1 MDDGTHAIGVT
12 VFPPTERSAEAPG
25 APPEVVG
32 GAEGD
37 TVERDA
43 GKQKR
48 MAGKQKRMAFPGTF
62 EAALEWAKATS
73 SWTLKKAGYKAPSQE
88 ELEPLFKE
96 HPRAKELDEL
106 VQQAKAE
113 RGVKLKAAMKHVIG
127 EHADIWLPD
136 VAKCNHAGSGGGAP
150 TTVHHGS
157 DFSADDQSW
166 LDNLPGG
173 DLRTGDGR
181 PPHATADPP
190 SLEALTTTMA
200 NLKLA
205 LQGALEVQSED
216 QIRHCL
222 SKAEQHNSVM
232 CCMREEYARA

>member
-12 VFPPTERSAEAPG
+12 VFPPTEGSAEAPG

-48 MAGKQKRMAFPGTF
+48 MAFPGTF
-62 EAALEWAKATS
+62 EAALQWAKEPR
-73 SWTLKKAGYKAPSQE
+73 TLHKAGYKAPVIE
-88 ELEPLFKE
+88 DLEALFKE

-113 RGVKLKAAMKHVIG
+113 RGVKVKAAMKHVIG

>member
-12 VFPPTERSAEAPG
+12 VFPSTEGSAEAPG

-48 MAGKQKRMAFPGTF
+48 MAFPGTF
-62 EAALEWAKATS
+62 EAALQWAKATS
-73 SWTLKKAGYKAPSQE
+73 SWTLAKAGYKAPTTP
-88 ELEPLFKE
+88 ELEALFKE
-96 HPRAKELDEL
+96 HPRAKDLDEWL
-106 VQQAKAE
+106 QQAKAQLPK
-113 RGVKLKAAMKHVIG
+113 RGIKAALKHVIG

-136 VAKCNHAGSGGGAP
+136 VAKCNDAGSGGGAP
-150 TTVHHGS
+150 ATVHHGS
-157 DFSADDQSW
+157 DLSADDQAW
-166 LDNLPGG
+166 LDNLAGG
-173 DLRTGDGR
+173 DLRAGDGR
-181 PPHATADPP
+181 PTHATADPP

-222 SKAEQHNSVM
+222 SKAEQQF
-232 CCMREEYARA
+232 CCPSLCECYSNAASS